1 MNWNMDNNGHGLVVE
16 IEVYLEVM
24 ENSIEEIRK
33 VNDEMKSMQ
42 DSLME
47 SHKQMF
53 SMMQD
58 ILKCVKFG
66 QNICGSTFGLEKNLM
81 SIDVTTQND
90 ASMGVMVISF
100 IMLDINLHLIF
111 SKYDLGDHVFMM

>member
-1 MNWNMDNNGHGLVVE
+1 MDNNGHGLVVE